1 MRRLTVVLLVL
12 VALIAAADRIGAVVA
27 GRAIATELQ
36 SAVPLSARPEAEV
49 RGIPFLTQALAG
61 RYEDVRVKAVD
72 VPAGELTVRE
82 LTAELSGVR
91 APLKEAVSG
100 SLTEVLVDRVDARA
114 LLAYDA
120 LSRRSGERQLTLSA
134 EGDALRVRGSVR
146 VAGQTF
152 AAEALS
158 QITLDG
164 DVLVITAE
172 QVRVGDQ
179 RVDRAIERALQG
191 RLDFRVPVSGLP
203 YGLSLTGVAVEPD
216 GIRLTAAARDTVLTA
231 R

>member
-12 VALIAAADRIGAVVA
+12 AVLVAVADRVGAVVA
-27 GRAIATELQ
+27 GRAVAAELQ
-36 SAVPLSARPEAEV
+36 SSVALSASPEVEV

-61 RYEDVRVKAVD
+61 RYEDVRVRAVD
-72 VPAGELTVRE
+72 VPAGEITVRE

-91 APLKEAVSG
+91 APLGEAVSG
-100 SLTEVLVDRVDARA
+100 SLTEVKVERVDARA
-114 LLAYDA
+114 LVSYDA

-134 EGDALRVRGSVR
+134 EGDRLRVRGSVR

-152 AAEALS
+152 AAEAVS
-158 QITLDG
+158 QLALDG
-164 DVLVITAE
+164 EVLVIKAE
-172 QVRVGDQ
+172 QVRVGDA

-191 RLDFRVPVSGLP
+191 RLDLRVPLSGLP
-203 YGLSLTGVAVEPD
+203 YGLSVTDVDVAPD
-216 GIRLTAAARDTVLTA
+216 GIRLTAAARDTVLRA